1 MSARI
6 LCTVECKLI
15 QVGFHRPFATKT
27 TADDVCSKQKGTNEW
42 YIIASPPKVSCSHQQ
57 DLTQIYSFI
66 ISIIVEIVDHQMT
79 YVTTNH
85 SRQEHTFT
93 FHNPA
98 DLLFS
103 NLIGSTLH
111 MNNKTNEQMNLI
123 GSTLHMNNKT
133 NEQSTFKIMSIS
145 GAKYINSCWKVRVN
159 LNWSNGTSFFAFLLV
174 QKAHVTTGVT

>member
-1 MSARI
+1 MFPRI

-15 QVGFHRPFATKT
+15 QVGFHRPFATKP
-27 TADDVCSKQKGTNEW
+27 TADDVCSKQKMTNEW

-57 DLTQIYSFI
+57 DSTQIYSFK
-66 ISIIVEIVDHQMT
+66 ISITVEIVDHQMT

-85 SRQEHTFT
+85 SRQEHIFT

-111 MNNKTNEQMNLI
+111 MNNKTNEQSAFKLM
-123 GSTLHMNNKT
+123 ST
-133 NEQSTFKIMSIS
+133 S
-145 GAKYINSCWKVRVN
+145 GTKYINSCSKVRVN

-174 QKAHVTTGVT
+174 QKAHVTIGVT

>member
-1 MSARI
+1 MSSRI

-27 TADDVCSKQKGTNEW
+27 TADDVCRKQ
-42 YIIASPPKVSCSHQQ
+42 KVSCSHQQ
-57 DLTQIYSFI
+57 DLTQIYNFI
-66 ISIIVEIVDHQMT
+66 ISITVEIVDHQMT

-85 SRQEHTFT
+85 SRQEHIFT

-111 MNNKTNEQMNLI
+111 MNNKTNEQ
-123 GSTLHMNNKT
+123 SP
-133 NEQSTFKIMSIS
+133 FKIMSIS
-145 GAKYINSCWKVRVN
+145 GAKYINSCWKVRVH

-174 QKAHVTTGVT
+174 QKAHVRTGVT

>member
-6 LCTVECKLI
+6 LCTVEGKLI
-15 QVGFHRPFATKT
+15 QVGFHRLFATKT

-42 YIIASPPKVSCSHQQ
+42 YIIASPPKNCSHQQ
-57 DLTQIYSFI
+57 DLTQMYSFI
-66 ISIIVEIVDHQMT
+66 ISITVEIVDHQMT

-85 SRQEHTFT
+85 SRQEHTFN

-103 NLIGSTLH
+103 NS
-111 MNNKTNEQMNLI
+111 I

-133 NEQSTFKIMSIS
+133 NEQSAFKIMSIL
-145 GAKYINSCWKVRVN
+145 GAKYINSCCKVRVN

-174 QKAHVTTGVT
+174 QKAHVTIGVTKWETVNQ

>member
-1 MSARI
+1 MSSKI

-27 TADDVCSKQKGTNEW
+27 TADDVYWKPKVTNEW
-42 YIIASPPKVSCSHQQ
+42 YIIASPPKVACSHQQ

-66 ISIIVEIVDHQMT
+66 ISISVEIVDHQMT

-85 SRQEHTFT
+85 SRQEHTLT

-111 MNNKTNEQMNLI
+111 MNNKTNEQ
-123 GSTLHMNNKT
+123 SP
-133 NEQSTFKIMSIS
+133 FKIMSIS
-145 GAKYINSCWKVRVN
+145 GAKYINSC
-159 LNWSNGTSFFAFLLV
+159 
-174 QKAHVTTGVT
+174 

>member
-1 MSARI
+1 MMS
-6 LCTVECKLI
+6 TGK
-15 QVGFHRPFATKT
+15 TKR
-27 TADDVCSKQKGTNEW
+27 

-66 ISIIVEIVDHQMT
+66 ISISVEIVDHQMT

-98 DLLFS
+98 DLSFS
-103 NLIGSTLH
+103 
-111 MNNKTNEQMNLI
+111 NLI

-145 GAKYINSCWKVRVN
+145 GENI
-159 LNWSNGTSFFAFLLV
+159 
-174 QKAHVTTGVT
+174 

>member
-6 LCTVECKLI
+6 LCTVECKFI
-15 QVGFHRPFATKT
+15 QVRFHRPFPTKT
-27 TADDVCSKQKGTNEW
+27 TADDVCRKQKGTNEW
-42 YIIASPPKVSCSHQQ
+42 YIIACPPKVSCSYQR
-57 DLTQIYSFI
+57 DLTQIYSLI
-66 ISIIVEIVDHQMT
+66 ISISVEIVDHQMT

-111 MNNKTNEQMNLI
+111 MNNTTNER
-123 GSTLHMNNKT
+123 SA
-133 NEQSTFKIMSIS
+133 FKIMSIS
-145 GAKYINSCWKVRVN
+145 GAKYTNSC
-159 LNWSNGTSFFAFLLV
+159 
-174 QKAHVTTGVT
+174 

>member
-1 MSARI
+1 MSGRI

-15 QVGFHRPFATKT
+15 QVGFHRPFATKP
-27 TADDVCSKQKGTNEW
+27 TADDVCSEQKMTNEW

-57 DLTQIYSFI
+57 DSTQIYSFK
-66 ISIIVEIVDHQMT
+66 ISITVEIVDHQMT

-85 SRQEHTFT
+85 SRQEHIFT

-111 MNNKTNEQMNLI
+111 MNNKTNEQ
-123 GSTLHMNNKT
+123 SA
-133 NEQSTFKIMSIS
+133 FKIMSIL

>member
-42 YIIASPPKVSCSHQQ
+42 YIIASPPKVSGSPQQ

-66 ISIIVEIVDHQMT
+66 ISITVEIVDHQMT

-85 SRQEHTFT
+85 SRQEDTFT

-111 MNNKTNEQMNLI
+111 MNNE
-123 GSTLHMNNKT
+123 T
-133 NEQSTFKIMSIS
+133 NEQSAFRNNGDFGCKIYKHLLESPREFELIQGNFIFGFS
-145 GAKYINSCWKVRVN
+145 VGSKGARDD
-159 LNWSNGTSFFAFLLV
+159 WSHLV
-174 QKAHVTTGVT
+174 GEW